1 MSEQKVG
8 KVKQMKR
15 VADYDATVRRLRA
28 QGYKSHEIAK
38 EIGLSKRAVQRYCQ
52 LNGIEVPDELKVQ
65 VINGRKSEQQ
75 VADDIKKISNGNL
88 EYVRG
93 YVRKEDPVTVRCLT
107 CGTEYERTYHNIVH
121 VGKADCP
128 YCAERKRAERKEQA
142 QAEKDRI
149 EAEKEK
155 AKHDKAVQVFIKRLK
170 RIHKCAVCGELT
182 ILPKYCSKRCR
193 EKANGKRKDVVRR
206 SRIGNR
212 PMDTDITVEGLFRRD
227 KGICYLCGGKC
238 DFEDYTVRN
247 GNFIAGDWY
256 PSIDHVVPVAKG
268 GEHLWKNVMLAH
280 RRCNYLKS
288 DRLQQSPAPKKI

>member
-1 MSEQKVG
+1 MSEKKVG

-38 EIGLSKRAVQRYCQ
+38 EIGLSKRAVQKYCQ
-52 LNGIEVPDELKVQ
+52 LNGITVPEELKAQ
-65 VINGRKSEQQ
+65 VVNGRMSEQR
-75 VADDIKKISNGNL
+75 VADKIKEISNGNL
-88 EYVRG
+88 EYVGG
-93 YVRKEDPVTVRCLT
+93 YTKKENPVVVRCLT
-107 CGTEYERTYHNIVH
+107 CGTAYERTYHNIVH
-121 VGKADCP
+121 LGKADCP

-149 EAEKEK
+149 KAEKEK
-155 AKHDKAVQVFIKRLK
+155 TKYDKAIQRFINKLN
-170 RIHKCAVCGELT
+170 RIHECPVCGTHT
-182 ILPKYCSKRCR
+182 IRKIYCSDKCSS
-193 EKANGKRKDVVRR
+193 KANNKRKEAIRR
-206 SRIGNR
+206 SRIESK

-238 DFEDYTVRN
+238 DFEDYTVCN

-268 GEHLWKNVMLAH
+268 GTHQWNNVRLAH

-288 DRLQQSPAPKKI
+288 DS